1 MNTRLH
7 PALVF
12 LAAAVALGVFPA
24 RAQDDA
30 AKPLTLGGFENQGS
44 FTSGYRFTD
53 VSGYRPKFDELFDL
67 NSGFRLLD
75 FNLFGKAKE
84 GENRFADDY
93 SLTLSGLGGDPF
105 TTAQLT
111 ARKNRRYDLRV
122 NFTQSRYYWN
132 RNDSAALPNGLDGLT
147 NNHNWATV
155 RKLGSMNL
163 VVHATNNLRF
173 SFEYNRNTRDGMSW
187 TTRSLDYFGS
197 SAVWGSFARANP
209 YYVLAPLSEMSNRVT
224 GGIDYT
230 SHGWSLHYR
239 LGYQR
244 FEDSINGQNASSP
257 ERSINIDDPNTAAE
271 LVNGISW
278 TDSRKLTTPV
288 SEFSYTGHITPK
300 LEARGGYIFYRYS
313 GPASL
318 NMSFDG
324 VARTNSG
331 GTTDAPYAVS
341 LSSRANVTEPNHVID
356 QGFTYKFREWWSIL
370 LDYRYSRFT
379 VNSDARF
386 RSVTGL
392 VVAAGDSSNQ
402 WIIGTHTADFA
413 MVFTPASSL
422 LVRTGIRYMKSD
434 VEFLDG
440 GVVDPTRTK
449 RIKTV
454 WPVASAYYQPSKM
467 LTIRADIDQTT
478 NGTSYTR
485 ITPHIDIGGRIVVRV
500 RPTDKFYIEDA
511 VIVRNRTLIDTDY
524 HSTVRS
530 NAFTATYEYNSRVSG
545 FAGFSYDSLF
555 ASDFVSFLRGPAPFT
570 NLAIR
575 DQDVNRVWQ
584 AGVKLAPVR
593 RLEISFSGNYVRA
606 TGLGEI
612 AGEAPLYGPMS
623 FPYATGSLNYD
634 FPRLG
639 RLTAQLQRTYY
650 IEQIVP
656 GNNFGAKLLLIAWTR
671 SF

>member
-1 MNTRLH
+1 MRIRLYPV
-7 PALVF
+7 PAF
-12 LAAAVALGVFPA
+12 LLAVLTLSFPVC
-24 RAQDDA
+24 AQDA
-30 AKPLTLGGFENQGS
+30 AEKPLVLGGFENQGS
-44 FTSGYRFTD
+44 FTTGYRFTD
-53 VSGYRPKFDELFDL
+53 VSGYRPKYDELFDL

-75 FNLFGKAKE
+75 FSLFGKAQE

-105 TTAQLT
+105 STAQLT
-111 ARKNRRYDLRV
+111 ARKNRLYDLRV
-122 NFTQSRYYWN
+122 NFQRSRYYWN
-132 RNDSAALPNGLDGLT
+132 RNDSAVLPNGLDGLT

-155 RKLGSMNL
+155 RKLGSVNL
-163 VVHATNNLRF
+163 LVHATNNLRF
-173 SFEYNRNTRDGMSW
+173 SFQYSRNTRDGMTW

-197 SAVWGSFARANP
+197 S
-209 YYVLAPLSEMSNRVT
+209 YYVLAPLSETSNRVT

-230 SHGWSLHYR
+230 LNTWNFHYR
-239 LGYQR
+239 LGYQG

-257 ERSINIDDPNTAAE
+257 ERSINIDDPATAKE

-278 TDSRKLTTPV
+278 SDSRKLTTPV
-288 SEFSYTGHITPK
+288 SEFSYTGKISPK
-300 LEARGGYIFYRYS
+300 LETRGGYIFYRYR

-318 NMSFDG
+318 DMSFDG
-324 VARTNSG
+324 IARTNSG
-331 GTTDAPYAVS
+331 GTTDAPYAVW
-341 LSSRANVTEPNHVID
+341 LSTRANVTEPNHVID
-356 QGFTYKFREWWSIL
+356 QGFTYKVREWWSAL

-379 VNSDARF
+379 VDADAQF
-386 RSVTGL
+386 RTINASVVTT
-392 VVAAGDSSNQ
+392 GDSSNK
-402 WIIGTHTADFA
+402 WLIGTHTLDFN
-413 MVFTPASSL
+413 MTFTPVSSL

-440 GVVDPTRTK
+440 GIADPSRTK

-454 WPVASAYYQPSKM
+454 WPVASVYYQPSKM
-467 LTIRADIDQTT
+467 LTIRGDVDETV

-485 ITPHIDIGGRIVVRV
+485 ITPHVDIGGRFVVRV
-500 RPTDKFYIEDA
+500 RPTNKFYIEDTA
-511 VIVRNRTLIDTDY
+511 IVRNRKLIDTDY

-530 NAFTATYEYNSRVSG
+530 NAITATYEFNDRLSG

-555 ASDFVSFLRGPAPFT
+555 TSDFVSFLRGPAPFT

-584 AGVKLAPVR
+584 AGIRLAPVR
-593 RLEISFSGNYVRA
+593 RLEINFSGNYVRA
-606 TGLGEI
+606 TGSGEI

-623 FPYATGSLNYD
+623 FPYATGSVGYD
-634 FPRLG
+634 LPRLG